1 MNIILRE
8 LRANRKALIIW
19 CVAMTL
25 FVAVGMVKY
34 SGFANMGEEV
44 NELMASLPEAL
55 QKAFGLGS
63 INLTEVGGYYSM
75 FFIYFMLIAGIH
87 ASLLGSTIISKEVRD
102 KTADFLMVKPVTRTQ
117 VITSKIIAALI
128 NVIILNFVTC
138 LSSILFVQYYNT
150 GDSITNLIIQMNASL
165 LIIQLIFLSLGLF
178 ISALT
183 RTSKKATSISTAVLL
198 TAYFLSIA
206 ISIYEDISFLGY
218 LTPFYYFDAEAIML
232 GEGIEMIYLFIAIV
246 IIAISI
252 PITYHQYRNKDLH
265 V

>member
-8 LRANRKALIIW
+8 LRANRRALIIW
-19 CVAMTL
+19 CVAMIL

-44 NELMASLPEAL
+44 YELMASLPEAM
-55 QKAFGLGS
+55 QKAFGLGT

-75 FFIYFMLIAGIH
+75 FFIYFTLIAGIH

-102 KTADFLMVKPVTRTQ
+102 KTADFLMVKPVTRTK

-128 NVIILNFVTC
+128 NVIILNIVTC

-150 GDSITNLIIQMNASL
+150 GESITRLIIQMNASL
-165 LIIQLIFLSLGLF
+165 LVIQVVFLSLGLL

-183 RTSKKATSISTAVLL
+183 KTSKKASSISTAILL
-198 TAYFLSIA
+198 ATYFLSIA

-218 LTPFYYFDAEAIML
+218 LTPFYYFDATSIML
-232 GEGIEMIYLFIAIV
+232 GEGIEIIYLLLAII
-246 IIAISI
+246 IIAICI
-252 PITYHQYRNKDLH
+252 PITYHRYQYKDLH